1 VYDISPPFSRQCVL
15 GLDHCP
21 VIDVADREL
30 AYPRYLLYADEEM
43 SKSVPHLLG
52 ELVLLAENSKQYWQ
66 ELMYPKM

>member
-1 VYDISPPFSRQCVL
+1 
-15 GLDHCP
+15 
-21 VIDVADREL
+21 
-30 AYPRYLLYADEEM
+30 M